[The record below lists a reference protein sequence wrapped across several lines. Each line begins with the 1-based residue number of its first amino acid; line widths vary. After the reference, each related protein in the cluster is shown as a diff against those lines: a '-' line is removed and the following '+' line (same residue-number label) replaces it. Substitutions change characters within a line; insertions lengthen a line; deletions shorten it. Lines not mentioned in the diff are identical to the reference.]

1 MWERTDIVN
10 FHDHRYRNPDRT
22 MVTGD
27 QLMIKIENLKLI
39 VKNYGR

>member
-10 FHDHRYRNPDRT
+10 FHDHRYRNPDLT

>member
-1 MWERTDIVN
+1 MWERIDMVN
-10 FHDHRYRNPDRT
+10 FQYHRYRNPDRT
-22 MVTGD
+22 VVTGD